1 MTTRDLFRAIG
12 LVDDDLILDADVPP
26 RPRVWRRVLP
36 AAACLTVVLA
46 GVAVWRAGVA
56 RPPVAAGNASR
67 TETAQTAPQDEGAAA
82 PVPGT
87 DGSTAGPAAPQQ
99 NGGETDILNGPNDP
113 AGQDQAK
120 TDSMLGDITP
130 AAGNGSGP
138 SLAVSAAELLGDTPD
153 PDPDAWPETLPVY
166 RNALAGGELDEAGM
180 RDTLRAVL
188 QALGRDPALA
198 EDAALV
204 FNWSQDQID
213 NAGQIAA
220 ALYSDF
226 GAGSMLEFLGGMA
239 QLELT
244 LDDGSVL
251 TVQNSRTVSLGAAGT
266 APLRAMTTDDPAANT
281 ALPQALDGFD
291 TLLREMTA
299 DDLSANADLLQALG
313 GFDALRITTIHN
325 WTDGRAQTDAV
336 LTRSGAPGTLTGLQ
350 VAQDGRLAAWTLSGA
365 ASAEQIAELPVLSPD
380 EAETLLQ
387 RGSYLGAGYEGGDP
401 AQGTVADVRLV
412 YLDGA
417 ALYYVPVWQ
426 FTVDFGTPDPDL
438 YSTADPD
445 TGEALHTYFTY
456 SVPAV
461 SLDALADAVQAATD

>member
-12 LVDDDLILDADVPP
+12 LVDDDLILDADAPP

-36 AAACLTVVLA
+36 AAACLAVVLA
-46 GVAVWRAGVA
+46 GAAVWRAGVA
-56 RPPVAAGNASR
+56 RPTVSGVSAAAQSSEPEGGDAAAQSDGEKAAGS
-67 TETAQTAPQDEGAAA
+67 AA
-82 PVPGT
+82 PNAE
-87 DGSTAGPAAPQQ
+87 S
-99 NGGETDILNGPNDP
+99 GEALDILNGPNAAAQD
-113 AGQDQAK
+113 ADGQTREK
-120 TDSMLGDITP
+120 TDTTLGDITP
-130 AAGNGSGP
+130 ASGNGGGP

-153 PDPDAWPETLPVY
+153 PDPAAWPETLPVY

-213 NAGQIAA
+213 HAGQIAA
-220 ALYSDF
+220 GLYSDF

-251 TVQNSRTVSLGAAGT
+251 TVQNSRAVSLTAAGT
-266 APLRAMTTDDPAANT
+266 APLRAMT
-281 ALPQALDGFD
+281 
-291 TLLREMTA
+291 A
-299 DDLSANADLLQALG
+299 DDLAANADLLQALG
-313 GFDALRITTIHN
+313 GFDTLRLTAAHN
-325 WTDGRAQTDAV
+325 WSDGAALPDQR
-336 LTRSGAPGTLTGLQ
+336 LTRAGAPGTLTGLQ
-350 VAQDGRLAAWTLSGA
+350 VAQDGRLTAWTLSGA
-365 ASAEQIAELPVLSPD
+365 AAAEQIAELPVLSPD

-387 RGSYLGAGYEGGDP
+387 NGSYLGAGYEGGDP
-401 AQGTVADVRLV
+401 AQGTVADARLV

-426 FTVDFGTPDPDL
+426 FTVDFGVADPDL
-438 YSTADPD
+438 YPTADPD
-445 TGEALHTYFTY
+445 TGEALHAYFTY

-461 SLDALADAVQAATD
+461 ELDALANAIQAAGD

>member
-12 LVDDDLILDADVPP
+12 LVDDDLILDADATP

-36 AAACLTVVLA
+36 AAACLAVVLA

-130 AAGNGSGP
+130 AAGNGNGSGP

-220 ALYSDF
+220 DLYSDF

-251 TVQNSRTVSLGAAGT
+251 TVQNSRAVSLTAAGT
-266 APLRAMTTDDPAANT
+266 APQRAMTTDD
-281 ALPQALDGFD
+281 
-291 TLLREMTA
+291 
-299 DDLSANADLLQALG
+299 LSANAALLQALG
-313 GFDALRITTIHN
+313 GFDTLRITTIHN

-350 VAQDGRLAAWTLSGA
+350 VGQDGRLAAWTLSGA

>member
-12 LVDDDLILDADVPP
+12 LVDDDLILDADALP

-36 AAACLTVVLA
+36 AAACLAVVLA

-82 PVPGT
+82 PAPGT
-87 DGSTAGPAAPQQ
+87 DGSTAAPAAPQQ
-99 NGGETDILNGPNDP
+99 NGGETDILNGPNAPAGQDA

-226 GAGSMLEFLGGMA
+226 RAGSMLEFLGGMA

-266 APLRAMTTDDPAANT
+266 AALRA
-281 ALPQALDGFD
+281 
-291 TLLREMTA
+291 MTA

-313 GFDALRITTIHN
+313 GFDTLRITTIHN
-325 WTDGRAQTDAV
+325 WTDGRAQTADA
-336 LTRSGAPGTLTGLQ
+336 LTRSGAPGTLTGLL
-350 VAQDGRLAAWTLSGA
+350 VSQDGRLAAWRLSGA

-426 FTVDFGTPDPDL
+426 FTVDFGTPDPYL